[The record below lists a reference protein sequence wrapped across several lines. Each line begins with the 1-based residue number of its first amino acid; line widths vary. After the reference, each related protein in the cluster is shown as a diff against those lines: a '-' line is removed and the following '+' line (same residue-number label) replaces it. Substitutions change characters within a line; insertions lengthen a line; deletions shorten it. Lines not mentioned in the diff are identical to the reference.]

1 MGPNDTI
8 CRKRSSKL
16 LLGRREETKVTSSNC
31 GDFRRRRGSGKNGG
45 VGPDCWVRCEMQVM
59 ASGKSGTRSRVQL
72 GLASAAL
79 WSVVALPARAA
90 PVDTPD
96 PLLVFAP
103 ILEMLGVAPELA
115 SEPAFVLNF
124 LIAVGAVALAIGCA
138 YWAAQSSARTRRQRL
153 AHEQEVVAMGARV
166 DTVEAI
172 LASEPGAVLIWSP
185 DTMTAKPG
193 TLQSRP
199 QIAGSTVSLADPA
212 TGNVDYEDVLRRLTP
227 ETAGNLR
234 NAVDMLRSRGARF
247 SLTIHSNDGRTFEAE
262 GRPAG
267 AQAVVWIRDVSGERA
282 EISRFVERATSAET
296 TRDRFLEHLNLLSMP
311 AWRRDKDGR
320 LEWVNQAYV
329 RAMDLGSVDE
339 VVEKGAELLTD
350 EVLEK
355 ARHAIAAGETCQ
367 QRVHAI
373 VSGERRA
380 LHVTDMC
387 ISSGSAGVAVDVTDL
402 DNAEGE
408 LQRHI
413 EAHSGTLDRLATPV
427 AIFGADKRLKFYNK
441 AYLKFWGL
449 DADWLATEPLDSEV
463 LDALRGSRRLPE
475 QANFQAWKAQMMEI
489 YQSTEPVEEFW
500 YLPDGQTVQLM
511 AQAHPLG
518 GVIYI
523 YDNVTEQLNLESDYN
538 TALRVQGETLDNLS
552 EGVAVFG
559 SDGRLKLH
567 NPVYAQIWRF
577 TDDQLAKEPHIGDI
591 VDACKDLYDDGTIW
605 DDLKSSLTSVEGRR
619 QLSHRMERA
628 DGTIVDCATVPLPDG
643 ATLVTFVDVT
653 DASRIERA
661 LRERN
666 EALETADR
674 LKSEFISHVS
684 YQLRTPLTNII
695 GFGEILETEM
705 FGELLPKQH
714 EYTSGILDSSHEL
727 LTTVNDILDLSTI
740 EAGAMTLDLS
750 DVSIAEVISS
760 AEAFAQQRAQKAR
773 VSLLTDCPPDIGVF
787 RADNKRIRQIMF
799 NLISNAIAFTQPGD
813 AITIGAERGTNELTL
828 FVSDTGDGIKP
839 EHQATVFDRFEARGG
854 ADRRRGAG
862 LGLSLVKSF
871 VELHGGWVSLE
882 SAPSVGTQ
890 VTCHLPIL
898 TDAQN
903 KNGQK
908 QPEMIL
914 DH

>member
-1 MGPNDTI
+1 
-8 CRKRSSKL
+8 
-16 LLGRREETKVTSSNC
+16 
-31 GDFRRRRGSGKNGG
+31 
-45 VGPDCWVRCEMQVM
+45 M
-59 ASGKSGTRSRVQL
+59 ASGNGGTAFRFQSILRGGAFLLMSSV
-72 GLASAAL
+72 SAY
-79 WSVVALPARAA
+79 AA
-90 PVDTPD
+90 PDDATAAPADPFLTLTP
-96 PLLVFAP
+96 F
-103 ILEMLGVAPELA
+103 LEMVGVAPDLA
-115 SEPAFVLNF
+115 NQPAFILNF
-124 LIAVGAVALAIGCA
+124 LIAIGSVALAIGCA
-138 YWAAQSSARTRRQRL
+138 YWAAQSSSRARSQRL
-153 AHEQEVVAMGARV
+153 AHELEIVAMGARV

-199 QIAGSTVSLADPA
+199 QIAGSTVALADPA
-212 TGNVDYEDVLRRLTP
+212 TGNVDYEQVLRRLTP
-227 ETAGNLR
+227 DTATGLK
-234 NAVDMLRSRGARF
+234 NAVDRLRSRGARF
-247 SLTIHSNDGRTFEAE
+247 SLTVQSTDGRTFEAE

-282 EISRFVERATSAET
+282 EISRFVDRATTAEVA
-296 TRDRFLEHLNLLSMP
+296 RDTFVEHLNLLTMP
-311 AWRRDKDGR
+311 AWRRDKEGK
-320 LEWVNQAYV
+320 LQWVNQAYV
-329 RAMDLGSVDE
+329 RAVDLSSVED
-339 VVEKGAELLTD
+339 VVEKGAELLSD
-350 EVLEK
+350 EALEK
-355 ARHAIAAGETCQ
+355 ARHAIAAGESSQ
-367 QRVHAI
+367 QRLHAI

-380 LHVTDMC
+380 LQVTDMC
-387 ISSGSAGVAVDVTDL
+387 LSTGSAGIAVDVTEL

-408 LQRHI
+408 LKRHI
-413 EAHSGTLDRLATPV
+413 EAHGGTLDRLATPV
-427 AIFGADKRLKFYNK
+427 AIFGSDKRLKFFNK

-449 DADWLATEPLDSEV
+449 EAEWLETEPMDGEV

-475 QANFQAWKAQMMEI
+475 QANFQAWKAQMMET
-489 YQSTEPVEEFW
+489 YQATTPVEEFW
-500 YLPDGQTVQLM
+500 YLPDGQTVRLV

-523 YDNVTEQLNLESDYN
+523 YDNVTERLNLESDYN
-538 TALRVQGETLDNLS
+538 TALRVQGETLDNLF

-567 NPVYAQIWRF
+567 NPVYAEIWRLSE
-577 TDDQLAKEPHIGDI
+577 DQLDKEPHIGDI
-591 VDACKDLYDDGTIW
+591 VEACRGLYDDGTIW
-605 DDLKSSLTSVEGRR
+605 DDLKAGLTSVEGRR

-628 DGTIVDCATVPLPDG
+628 DGTIIDCATVPLPDG

-695 GFGEILETEM
+695 GFGEILEAEM

-714 EYTSGILDSSHEL
+714 EYTTGILESSHEL

-750 DVSIAEVISS
+750 EVSINEVIRS
-760 AEAFAQQRAQKAR
+760 AETFAQQRAQKAR
-773 VSLLTDCPPDIGVF
+773 ISLMIDCPPDIGEV
-787 RADNKRIRQIMF
+787 RADDKRIRQIMI
-799 NLISNAIAFTQPGD
+799 NLISNAISFTQPGD
-813 AITIGAERGTNELTL
+813 AVTIGAERGANELKL

-839 EHQATVFDRFEARGG
+839 EHQATVFDRFEARAGT
-854 ADRRRGAG
+854 DRRRGAG

-871 VELHGGWVSLE
+871 VELHGGWVTLE
-882 SAPSVGTQ
+882 SEPSVGTQ

-898 TDAQN
+898 EEHPP
-903 KNGQK
+903 KNSEK
-908 QPEMIL
+908 QPEMAI